1 MTAPAAESKSNCEKC
16 GALLEQR
23 GNLVGHCLACLLGS
37 ALNREEVEMPD
48 AKRFDHYQIVTNED
62 GTPAELGRGAMG
74 ITFRAADTILGHE
87 VALKLIDPC
96 IASRPEAQNRFLREA
111 QTAARLRHPNAASV
125 FYYGVRKTDGKCFYA
140 MELIKGETVEAR
152 LRRCG
157 PMSPALALEVVAQ
170 VARVLIAADALGLVH
185 RDLKPANVMLV
196 EGPELTVK
204 LIDFGL
210 AKTSWRADTEGDRT
224 HVGFL
229 GTPAFASP
237 EQLNDVRVDIRSD
250 LYSLGVT
257 LWKMLTGKLPFQGP
271 SVEMVYQHQ
280 HASLPL
286 HDLKEVPQPLV
297 VLLRVL
303 LEKDPTKRLQSPSQ
317 LLEALSAVRVAIM
330 AKQSIIRQ
338 SLQAVDDKALN
349 KSQRWIRK
357 LWQSGPVL
365 KASKRNPVLWFTIAI
380 VIAGVLSL
388 LLGFGRIFSGPSVG
402 QVNVASSDREMSIA
416 VLPFESLSEEKGD
429 TYFADG
435 VQDEIISNLA
445 KVSHL
450 KVIGR
455 SSVMGYRPGRTQDL
469 RSIANLLG
477 VAHLLEGTVR
487 RNGNRVRV
495 TTELIDSQSEIT
507 VWSDSYDRELTDIFA
522 IQSDIAQTVAS
533 RLSVRLSTKERKEI
547 AEKPTNDFEAYDLYL
562 KAKELIDNTELF
574 EIGDEGE
581 NLLNAIGLLEEAT
594 RKDAK
599 FTLAYCLMVEAHDD
613 LYWHIDR
620 SETRR
625 LLGDAAV
632 NQALLLRPDLPE
644 VHLAQAKHI
653 YACYRDYDR
662 VRAQIS
668 IIQRKL
674 PNNPDAFALAAK
686 IDRRRG
692 LWEDSTK
699 DLEKAVNLDPRNIG
713 FISDL
718 VENYQALRRYREA
731 EKLIDKLVAFEPD
744 KMLFRADKALS
755 PFLER
760 ADLASF
766 RSFLES
772 TPPSAQQEMWI
783 VMNRFYFAALEHD
796 WVAAEKIL
804 DECSHEELIFFFDTE
819 VPRGCV
825 EAWLAMVEDGRSRI
839 KPECGLARNQL
850 KQKIDTDP
858 NNPKLLSALAIVD
871 VALGHKDDAIE
882 EAKRAV
888 SLRPISEDA
897 LDGPTHV
904 YSLAVVYARTNE
916 TDLAFEQLALLAKTS
931 SIWTC
936 YGFFKYEPGFDPIRK
951 DPRFDRLLAQLAP
964 HE

>member
-1 MTAPAAESKSNCEKC
+1 
-16 GALLEQR
+16 
-23 GNLVGHCLACLLGS
+23 
-37 ALNREEVEMPD
+37 
-48 AKRFDHYQIVTNED
+48 
-62 GTPAELGRGAMG
+62 
-74 ITFRAADTILGHE
+74 
-87 VALKLIDPC
+87 
-96 IASRPEAQNRFLREA
+96 
-111 QTAARLRHPNAASV
+111 
-125 FYYGVRKTDGKCFYA
+125 
-140 MELIKGETVEAR
+140 
-152 LRRCG
+152 
-157 PMSPALALEVVAQ
+157 MSPALALEVVAQ
-170 VARVLIAADALGLVH
+170 VARVLVAADSLGLVH
-185 RDLKPANVMLV
+185 RDLKPANLMLV

-210 AKTSWRADTEGDRT
+210 AKTNSRIETEGDPT
-224 HVGFL
+224 HLGFL

-237 EQLNDVRVDIRSD
+237 EQLKDVPLDIRSD

-297 VLLRVL
+297 VLLQVL
-303 LEKDPTKRLQSPSQ
+303 LEKDPAKRLQSPSQ
-317 LLEALSAVRVAIM
+317 LLEALLVVKGAIM
-330 AKQSIIRQ
+330 AKHSILPQGLR
-338 SLQAVDDKALN
+338 ADDDKALYP
-349 KSQRWIRK
+349 SQRWIGK
-357 LWQSGPVL
+357 LWRSGAVL
-365 KASKRNPVLWFTIAI
+365 EASKGIPALWFTIAFLT
-380 VIAGVLSL
+380 AGLLGL
-388 LLGFGRIFSGPSVG
+388 LLGFGHIYFSPSNG
-402 QVNVASSDREMSIA
+402 QANVAGSDREMSIA

-445 KVSHL
+445 KVSRL
-450 KVIGR
+450 KVISR
-455 SSVMGYRPGRTQDL
+455 SSVMAYRTGRTQDL
-469 RSIANLLG
+469 RSIANILG

-495 TTELIDSQSEIT
+495 TTELIDSQTEIT

-533 RLSVRLSTKERKEI
+533 RLSVRLSTTERKEI
-547 AEKPTNDFEAYDLYL
+547 AEKPTNDLEAYDLYL

-594 RKDAK
+594 RKDSS
-599 FTLAYCLMVEAHDD
+599 FTLAYCLLVQAHDD

-644 VHLAQAKHI
+644 VHLAQANHI

-662 VRAQIS
+662 VQAEIS

-686 IDRRRG
+686 IERRRG
-692 LWEDSTK
+692 RWEESTK
-699 DLEKAVNLDPRNIG
+699 NLEKAISLDPRNIG

-744 KMLFRADKALS
+744 KMLFRAEKALN
-755 PFLER
+755 PFLEK
-760 ADLASF
+760 ADLAGF
-766 RSFLES
+766 RSFLEA
-772 TPPSAQQEMWI
+772 TPPSSQQEMWI

-796 WVAAEKIL
+796 WAVAEKIL

-825 EAWLAMVEDGRSRI
+825 EAWLAMVEDGRSKI
-839 KPECGLARNQL
+839 KPECELARNQL
-850 KQKIDTDP
+850 KQKVDADP
-858 NNPKLLSALAIVD
+858 NNSKLLSALAIVD
-871 VALGHKDDAIE
+871 VALGHKDDAIQ
-882 EAKRAV
+882 EAKQAMN
-888 SLRPISEDA
+888 LRPISEDA

-904 YSLAVVYARTNE
+904 YSLAVVYARTNQA
-916 TDLAFEQLALLAKTS
+916 DLAFEQLALLAKTS
-931 SIWTC
+931 SIWTS
-936 YGFFKYEPGFDPIRK
+936 YGFFKYEPGFDSIRK
-951 DPRFDRLLAQLAP
+951 DPRFDRLLARLAP